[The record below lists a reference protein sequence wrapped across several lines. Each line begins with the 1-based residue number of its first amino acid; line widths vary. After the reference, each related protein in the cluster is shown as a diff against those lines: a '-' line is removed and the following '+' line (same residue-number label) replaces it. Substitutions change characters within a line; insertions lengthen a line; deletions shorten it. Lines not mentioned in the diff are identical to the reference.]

1 MDYFWLLAPISAGFG
16 ALLTGV
22 VLRRLDIS
30 RMSYR
35 EAKQMLSAMIGSLS
49 RRIEQ
54 NEALTRELSEQH
66 QILSATQ
73 ARLGVEGQTA
83 DKERLLGF
91 TQNWMGNVKRVI
103 EKVDGLQK
111 NLKSVEQEIQ
121 DMRIR
126 VDQIS
131 LPGGQSARA
140 PVAPLGVVTED
151 TLTKLTPTE
160 KTVLELLVAGPK
172 AGPDIGR
179 LMAKSREHTARLM
192 KSLFEQGFV
201 EREANR
207 QPYEYRLNEKVRE
220 VLARTIHQEASQP
233 EHWGDARLTSSANG
247 PENRSGAGD
256 LYRRA

>member
-1 MDYFWLLAPISAGFG
+1 
-16 ALLTGV
+16 
-22 VLRRLDIS
+22 
-30 RMSYR
+30 
-35 EAKQMLSAMIGSLS
+35 
-49 RRIEQ
+49 
-54 NEALTRELSEQH
+54 
-66 QILSATQ
+66 
-73 ARLGVEGQTA
+73 
-83 DKERLLGF
+83 
-91 TQNWMGNVKRVI
+91 
-103 EKVDGLQK
+103 
-111 NLKSVEQEIQ
+111 
-121 DMRIR
+121 
-126 VDQIS
+126 
-131 LPGGQSARA
+131 
-140 PVAPLGVVTED
+140 VAPLGVVTED

-160 KTVLELLVAGPK
+160 KTVLELLVTGPK
-172 AGPDIGR
+172 AGPEIGR

>member
-1 MDYFWLLAPISAGFG
+1 
-16 ALLTGV
+16 
-22 VLRRLDIS
+22 
-30 RMSYR
+30 MSYR

-49 RRIEQ
+49 RRIEE
-54 NEALTRELSEQH
+54 NEALTKEVSEQL
-66 QILSATQ
+66 QILSASQ
-73 ARLGVEGQTA
+73 ARLGVEGQMA
-83 DKERLLGF
+83 ENERLLGF
-91 TQNWMGNVKRVI
+91 MQNWMGNVKRVI

-126 VDQIS
+126 VDQMV

-160 KTVLELLVAGPK
+160 KTVLELLVTGPK
-172 AGPDIGR
+172 AGPEIGR

-220 VLARTIHQEASQP
+220 VLARTIQQEASQP
-233 EHWGDARLTSSANG
+233 EHWGDAR
-247 PENRSGAGD
+247 
-256 LYRRA
+256 

>member
-35 EAKQMLSAMIGSLS
+35 EAKQMLSAMVGSLA

-54 NEALTRELSEQH
+54 NEALTREVSEQL

-83 DKERLLGF
+83 DKERLLGLM
-91 TQNWMGNVKRVI
+91 QDWMANVKRVI
-103 EKVDGLQK
+103 EKVDGLHK
-111 NLKSVEQEIQ
+111 NVRSVEQEIQ
-121 DMRIR
+121 GMRIR
-126 VDQIS
+126 VDQLS
-131 LPGGQSARA
+131 VPKGQNARA
-140 PVAPLGVVTED
+140 PVATIGVVTED
-151 TLTKLTPTE
+151 TLAKLMPTE
-160 KTVLELLVAGPK
+160 KAVLELLVAGSK
-172 AGPDIGR
+172 AAPELCR
-179 LMAKSREHTARLM
+179 LVAKSREHTARLM

-207 QPYEYRLNEKVRE
+207 QPYEYRLNDKVRE
-220 VLARTIHQEASQP
+220 ALAQTIEQEATQP
-233 EHWGDARLTSSANG
+233 ER
-247 PENRSGAGD
+247 
-256 LYRRA
+256 